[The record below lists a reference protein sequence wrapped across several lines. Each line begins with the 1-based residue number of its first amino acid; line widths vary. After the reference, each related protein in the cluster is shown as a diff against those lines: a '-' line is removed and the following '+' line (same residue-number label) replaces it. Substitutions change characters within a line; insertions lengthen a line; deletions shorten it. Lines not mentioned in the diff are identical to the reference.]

1 MTTIEKQINIL
12 NILLSIDYQREALFE
27 LAIQNYQHTDFDI
40 NESKLGVFLENDI
53 YQIFVLPILTQ
64 KISKSIKREL
74 KSSASKKQYIIT
86 LDETGKNVSAANII
100 KINSI
105 DWMNKIIDFGINKQI
120 LNLKFIRDFHTNNCQ

>member
-27 LAIQNYQHTDFDI
+27 LAIKNYQHTAFDI
-40 NESKLGVFLENDI
+40 KDTKLGIFLENDI

-74 KSSASKKQYIIT
+74 KSSVSKKQYIIT
-86 LDETGKNVSAANII
+86 LDETGKNVSSENII
-100 KINSI
+100 TINSI

-120 LNLKFIRDFHTNNCQ
+120 LNLKLIRDYHTNN